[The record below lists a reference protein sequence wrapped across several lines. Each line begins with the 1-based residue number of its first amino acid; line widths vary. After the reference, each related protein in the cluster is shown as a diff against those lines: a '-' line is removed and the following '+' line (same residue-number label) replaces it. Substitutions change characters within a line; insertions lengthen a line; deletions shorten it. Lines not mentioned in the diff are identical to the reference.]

1 MENDVLKWKP
11 TFCYRIRPIE
21 AANYSFEYY
30 ALNTHRIR
38 QSAKLKRLIGEEIE
52 AFLADIIYSFI
63 IR

>member
-30 ALNTHRIR
+30 ALNIVEFDNR
-38 QSAKLKRLIGEEIE
+38 QN
-52 AFLADIIYSFI
+52 
-63 IR
+63 